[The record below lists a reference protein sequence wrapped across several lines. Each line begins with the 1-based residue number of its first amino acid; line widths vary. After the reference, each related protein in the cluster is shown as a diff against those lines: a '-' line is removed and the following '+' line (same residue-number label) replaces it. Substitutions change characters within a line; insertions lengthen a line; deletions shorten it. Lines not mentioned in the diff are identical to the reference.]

1 MAIPVTN
8 KLSDVFAYA
17 DQQSIASLLSKMG
30 KLYFHYFDISEG
42 LALAYEVK
50 LKLFI
55 EGMFI
60 IVINNLRCIIT

>member
-30 KLYFHYFDISEG
+30 KSLYYYFDISEG
-42 LALAYEVK
+42 LVLAYEVK
-50 LKLFI
+50 LRFL
-55 EGMFI
+55 
-60 IVINNLRCIIT
+60 

>member
-30 KLYFHYFDISEG
+30 KSFQHCNEYVAI
-42 LALAYEVK
+42 AY
-50 LKLFI
+50 
-55 EGMFI
+55 
-60 IVINNLRCIIT
+60 